1 MNIERSTVKNQ
12 MIATLDVLKSG
23 KVTEMDVVNYIT
35 EIIWSYQEAIEENA
49 QLIQALQVAVQDK
62 MTEDIITTAAR
73 NFIDH
78 QGLKREFSDYLNRG
92 LSEIG
97 SDILGP
103 VQ

>member
-1 MNIERSTVKNQ
+1 MG
-12 MIATLDVLKSG
+12 TLSEDDAVDFFTDLFAKARNEHLG
-23 KVTEMDVVNYIT
+23 
-35 EIIWSYQEAIEENA
+35 
-49 QLIQALQVAVQDK
+49 LIKALQTAVQDK
-62 MTEDIITTAAR
+62 MTEDIIMTAAR

-78 QGLKREFSDYLNRG
+78 QGLKREFSEYLNRG